1 MPRKIPMPIA
11 ALLLA
16 SACSQ
21 SSETNTAAAPEIS
34 ENIALAPQP
43 DYANMAIEVPEP
55 GQPGGLPDDRT
66 PLSEG
71 PIAPGSAADA
81 GQVVQQYAALIGQK
95 RFGEAAALWES
106 PPDLAAQFARYVR
119 IGANIGAPGQVD
131 AGAGQLHVAVP
142 FQLYGR
148 LDDGQVVNG
157 LGTVTLNRVND
168 VDGSTPEQR
177 KWRIVK
183 IDAEPK
189 PFVK

>member
-1 MPRKIPMPIA
+1 MIRKALIPAM
-11 ALLLA
+11 LLV
-16 SACSQ
+16 SACSPSNENQ
-21 SSETNTAAAPEIS
+21 TNAASAPEIA
-34 ENIALAPQP
+34 ENVTAAPQP

-66 PLSEG
+66 PLAEG
-71 PIAPGSAADA
+71 PITPGSAAEA
-81 GQVVQQYAALIGQK
+81 GQVVQSYGALIEQK
-95 RFGEAAALWES
+95 RFGEAAALWET
-106 PPDLAAQFARYVR
+106 PPDLAAQFARYAR

-142 FQLYGR
+142 IQLYGR

-157 LGTVTLNRVND
+157 LGTVTLHRVND

-183 IDAEPK
+183 IDADPR